1 MALGLLHELFVAFM
15 HYERRTEP
23 FWRPYTNALFREK
36 SAAVLQALI
45 NLQRQRQQLAL
56 AEERHL
62 QGEEQALD
70 SIVHDMGE
78 YMKRKYRPG
87 EFERVGNTKT
97 HGLVK
102 AEVSIR
108 ADLPEA
114 LRQGVFREARTFPAY
129 VRFPGPGPDSPP
141 DIED

>member
-45 NLQRQRQQLAL
+45 NLQRQRQQLAIS
-56 AEERHL
+56 EERHL
-62 QGEEQALD
+62 PGEEQALE

-87 EFERVGNTKT
+87 EFERVG
-97 HGLVK
+97 GEMDAVG
-102 AEVSIR
+102 VSGEGDVG
-108 ADLPEA
+108 A
-114 LRQGVFREARTFPAY
+114 GVDE
-129 VRFPGPGPDSPP
+129 
-141 DIED
+141 